1 MKVFINKRI
10 LSEEAAAALL
20 KLFPN
25 GGSFSEEHIYRKLR
39 EINTNMLPKECNK
52 TPTQIRNEIDK
63 LISEEMTCHIEV
75 EGLTCEKVEKKVA
88 VEDQHEKALKDLKEL
103 AKKEEKELKEKKAKK
118 EVKEEKEKDKQVK
131 EEPEVKVEE
140 KPKTTKKTTKRK
152 TTTSKSRKKK

>member
-1 MKVFINKRI
+1 MRVFINKRI

-39 EINTNMLPKECNK
+39 EINANMLPKECNK

-103 AKKEEKELKEKKAKK
+103 AKKEEKE
-118 EVKEEKEKDKQVK
+118 KDKQVK

-140 KPKTTKKTTKRK
+140 KPKTIKKTTKRK